1 MTDKP
6 TKRQR
11 SLPPPPPEHAA
22 EDTLAWTLNTWLKN
36 GFISP
41 DRVIAEAKK
50 FQLDT
55 TVVGTRKA
63 DLTNASSAEAMQ
75 DIVYPAIPDSS
86 EPASMTIGRQ
96 DSIVDLTDD
105 MPNAP
110 GTPISEQ
117 LTMMDD
123 VRPGERMQTSLS
135 SILDR
140 PTTSGSARP
149 SSIEPR
155 PIPDRDAMVTDPGA
169 SLNELPPRRVKQ
181 ERRDDDFSAP
191 DPPEVGDR
199 FGDFVVLQDGDRMVI
214 SLDEGDAF
222 ASGEESDDS
231 EIISPRK
238 RKATLSKWVQ
248 GLDKTDLAL
257 EKRLF
262 GLPKKKKATA
272 VPEEEEEEEDDE
284 LLLKDDM
291 YGVRATE
298 ESALSASELLR
309 KKLYDSMNPSQ
320 NADFQTQG

>member
-1 MTDKP
+1 NLFPGFGRGSLFREYSEPFSPLFESDSSSTGGLGGLDRDYVSDLYPFRLRSESPSPGPPLRTAFLHPSSTASKRIPPSTGPTLSASPTPVPPVSNSAISRKTVHPPPGMTATVGSSKDTAHTAPSEVHRTRRRSPEPEANDGRVMTDKP

-123 VRPGERMQTSLS
+123 VRPGERMQ
-135 SILDR
+135 
-140 PTTSGSARP
+140 
-149 SSIEPR
+149 
-155 PIPDRDAMVTDPGA
+155 
-169 SLNELPPRRVKQ
+169 
-181 ERRDDDFSAP
+181 
-191 DPPEVGDR
+191 
-199 FGDFVVLQDGDRMVI
+199 
-214 SLDEGDAF
+214 
-222 ASGEESDDS
+222 
-231 EIISPRK
+231 
-238 RKATLSKWVQ
+238 
-248 GLDKTDLAL
+248 
-257 EKRLF
+257 
-262 GLPKKKKATA
+262 
-272 VPEEEEEEEDDE
+272 
-284 LLLKDDM
+284 
-291 YGVRATE
+291 
-298 ESALSASELLR
+298 
-309 KKLYDSMNPSQ
+309 
-320 NADFQTQG
+320 